1 MQYHEEHK
9 VWYLGHGDPYVFTEQ
24 KRDYGRVAAN
34 CRDSVVLDFGAHCGF
49 FNVYLTRNF
58 QPSKIISVEPDIRM
72 SEVLRRNV
80 DQNITDIIHG
90 AVVDESYPELTIP
103 LYLGKTFSATN
114 SIEPF
119 RGRESVEV
127 PVVHFQ
133 EILDV
138 EGVQFIKCDC
148 EGGEY
153 SLNWSYLPS
162 LVHTVAIEFHF
173 HRSDWY
179 HKMVEID
186 KTLIAQGFQHVR
198 QPKLN
203 TFQKVSTGLYVRE

>member
-1 MQYHEEHK
+1 MQYHPEYDI
-9 VWYLGHGDPYVFTEQ
+9 WYMGHGDPYVFTEQ
-24 KRDYGRVAAN
+24 KRDYGRVAQRAEN
-34 CRDSVVLDFGAHCGF
+34 AVVLDFGAHCGF

-58 QPSKIISVEPDIRM
+58 NPRRIISVEPDKRM
-72 SEVLRRNV
+72 FEVLLK
-80 DQNITDIIHG
+80 NINTDNTKLRIA
-90 AVVDESYPELTIP
+90 AVVDETYPELTIP

-119 RGRESVEV
+119 RGREAVEV

-133 EILDV
+133 ELLRD
-138 EGVQFIKCDC
+138 GVQFIKCDC

-153 SLNWSYLPS
+153 SLNWNDLPTI
-162 LVHTVAIEFHF
+162 VHTIAVEFHF

-186 KTLIAQGFQHVR
+186 KNLISQGFVHIK
-198 QPKLN
+198 QPKVN
-203 TFQKVSTGLYVRE
+203 NFRKVDTGLYVRG